1 MAVKVE
7 KREGVGIVL
16 LKGGR
21 CGDVLTED
29 FR

>member
-1 MAVKVE
+1 MAVQVE

-21 CGDVLTED
+21 GGDVLTEN
-29 FR
+29 FK